1 MKKITIKKRSA
12 SIIAG
17 LLALAL
23 IGGTLAYYNS
33 TGTLENKLS
42 TKAPGGEQLVEQFT
56 PDDDWTPGEKVTKLA
71 SIENKGKVPLVV
83 RVKMNEVWTLA
94 DGTTKVNNASTSTT
108 FSAGSGQL
116 NATDGLTAGD
126 GSVVIKSGIHADW
139 VLDEDGY
146 WYYNTI
152 LAAEATS
159 PNILDGITLNA
170 ATDMGLKG
178 TVKYYTKA
186 TTRPADDQTSTN
198 VADADTKW
206 VPLTGDMPTGTTFSR
221 SVSSIDATNAGYA
234 GADYSLFITYE
245 TYQATAEAIAEAK
258 TAAGGAWDATK
269 TPSAS

>member
-56 PDDDWTPGEKVTKLA
+56 PDNDWTLGEEITKLA
-71 SIENKGKVPLVV
+71 SIENKGKVPLIV

-94 DGTTKVNNASTSTT
+94 DGTTTVSNDSTKAKFIT
-108 FSAGSGQL
+108 GDGQL

-126 GSVVIKSGIHADW
+126 GSVVIKDGIHADW
-139 VLDEDGY
+139 VLDDDGY
-146 WYYNTI
+146 WYYNTV

-159 PNILDGITLNA
+159 PNILEKITLNKT
-170 ATDMGLKG
+170 TDMGHKDAL
-178 TVKYYTKA
+178 KYYTKA
-186 TTRPADDQTSTN
+186 ATKPEDN
-198 VADADTKW
+198 EIGADATTQW
-206 VPLTGDMPTGTTFSR
+206 VLLTGDMPAGTTFSR
-221 SVSSIDATNAGYA
+221 SVSSVSTTNSGYG
-234 GADYSLFITYE
+234 GANYSLFITYE